1 MKITIDDLYM
11 LFVLSLFAGLM
22 LALIIGG
29 K

>member
-1 MKITIDDLYM
+1 MKITAGDLYTI
-11 LFVLSLFAGLM
+11 LILSLFAGLM